1 MRCGEV
7 GYTGEYCGQR
17 ESGGE
22 EVSPA
27 PTHAPSTFTA
37 RALSYYAFLTLN
49 EPGPNHSKLCPSAVS
64 KAASRNHSDNGCM
77 KHINL

>member
-27 PTHAPSTFTA
+27 PTHAPSTSTA
-37 RALSYYAFLTLN
+37 PVLSSYVLSAFD
-49 EPGPNHSKLCPSAVS
+49 EPGNHSKLCPSV
-64 KAASRNHSDNGCM
+64 KCQ
-77 KHINL
+77 K